1 MWIVVVIIIILVVWI
16 VLAILAKK
24 FAGASSGAIFLA
36 EASGALER
44 GKSMQEAITA
54 GLEQLQHFTFYNH
67 LTQDEILYLAESF
80 APLGDL
86 KFINGVLVQ
95 AKRTHNINLLKDR
108 EAIDRM
114 VAYCRTQT
122 KP

>member
-54 GLEQLQHFTFYNH
+54 GLEQLTFYNH